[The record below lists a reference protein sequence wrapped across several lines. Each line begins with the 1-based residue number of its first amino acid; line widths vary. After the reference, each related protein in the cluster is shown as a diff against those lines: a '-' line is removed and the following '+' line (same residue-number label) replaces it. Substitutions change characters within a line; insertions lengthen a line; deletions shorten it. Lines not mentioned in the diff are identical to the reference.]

1 MDARQFIRHPVTLPI
16 EVSQMAAEAYCLGI
30 GGLALRCD
38 RSAEPGSFVH
48 LRIPSVTPEFEVDAK
63 VVWCRCAEGDIELG
77 VEFLSAD
84 DAFRVRMVEQVCHIE
99 NYRQEIRAA
108 QGRELSFEDAAVE
121 WIGKFS
127 AKFPGAGEAV
137 LN

>member
-1 MDARQFIRHPVTLPI
+1 MDARQFIRHPVSLPI
-16 EVSQMAAEAYCLGI
+16 EVSQLAAEAFCLGI
-30 GGLALRCD
+30 GGLAFRYD
-38 RSAEPGSFVH
+38 QFAEPGSFLH
-48 LRIPSVTPEFEVDAK
+48 LRIPVVTPEFEVDAK

-99 NYRQEIRAA
+99 NYRQEVRAA
-108 QGRELSFEDAAVE
+108 QGRELSFEEAAEE

-127 AKFPGAGEAV
+127 ARFPGAGGNGA
-137 LN
+137 N